1 MLSRSCDDML
11 DCFCL
16 KCGQWVAMTMC
27 WNFASLHLMSF
38 IYFKKDKYMRYLDA
52 LLPCH
57 DQLKHLDCIFSLYN
71 KDKLNIWLPKYLNI
85 YDFFFFFLPYWYHNW
100 KTWVSLI
107 ERVSECDMIE
117 NETIID
123 HSNLYH
129 TCSASKWLFSAFQ
142 YFIPHC
148 YWFVQKLKP
157 VFYPWLDALGNK
169 WHQDCEVCQ
178 PRLGICSRINEPNH
192 SQQPADWNPIRGHEA
207 GAGGSWKE
215 SAQYGEEKG
224 TRLFYKSQA

>member
-71 KDKLNIWLPKYLNI
+71 KDKLNI
-85 YDFFFFFLPYWYHNW
+85 
-100 KTWVSLI
+100 
-107 ERVSECDMIE
+107 
-117 NETIID
+117 
-123 HSNLYH
+123 
-129 TCSASKWLFSAFQ
+129 
-142 YFIPHC
+142 
-148 YWFVQKLKP
+148 
-157 VFYPWLDALGNK
+157 
-169 WHQDCEVCQ
+169 
-178 PRLGICSRINEPNH
+178 
-192 SQQPADWNPIRGHEA
+192 
-207 GAGGSWKE
+207 
-215 SAQYGEEKG
+215 
-224 TRLFYKSQA
+224 